1 MKKILAPTT
10 LLAFLG
16 LLGLASCKKADDP
29 FVPRVQSPVLVL
41 IEGAPY
47 QSDFSSEPTVSQLAA
62 GPVTLSARILELDKT
77 NLLDYTKG
85 IDSIPVP
92 NLKITVT
99 LRNGGAVGEATTDA
113 KGRVTLTK
121 TWAELGVAAPRAGS
135 SASLN
140 WTGSYKDV
148 AFTRL
153 SRVQAR

>member
-1 MKKILAPTT
+1 MKKILTPAA
-10 LLAFLG
+10 LLFFFG
-16 LLGLASCKKADDP
+16 LLGLASCKKVDDP

-92 NLKITVT
+92 NLKITVA
-99 LRNGGAVGEATTDA
+99 LRTGTVLGEATTDA
-113 KGRVTLTK
+113 KGRISLTK
-121 TWAELGVAAPRAGS
+121 TWAELGVTAPRAGS

-140 WTGSYKDV
+140 WTGTYKDV
-148 AFTRL
+148 TFTRL

>member
-1 MKKILAPTT
+1 MKKILIPTS
-10 LLAFLG
+10 LVALFG
-16 LLGLASCKKADDP
+16 LLGLASCQKVDDP
-29 FVPRVQSPVLVL
+29 LVPRVQSPVLVL

-47 QSDFSSEPTVSQLAA
+47 QSDFSSEPTVNQLAA

-77 NLLDYTKG
+77 NLLNAKG

-92 NLKITVT
+92 NLKITVA
-99 LRNGGAVGEATTDA
+99 LRSGTVLGEATTDA
-113 KGRVTLTK
+113 KGRISLTK

-140 WTGSYKDV
+140 WTGTHKNV
-148 AFTRL
+148 TFTRL